1 MSAAANSL
9 EALESAVLAAA
20 PEDAPPVA
28 PYLAADDPAPELD
41 DMGEFPGPGADLIPP
56 EVWGEQWAALHDMMG
71 GMVQM
76 RSGKPCPLG
85 DQARSA
91 GGQMAGQAVYAL
103 MSSTPFLANMFLSA
117 KSTFVG
123 QVMVIG
129 MHGFACVQIVKAA
142 NSPDAPEASA

>member
-1 MSAAANSL
+1 MSDL
-9 EALESAVLAAA
+9 ETLERAVMDAA
-20 PEDAPPVA
+20 PEDAPHVA
-28 PYLAADDPAPELD
+28 AYLSDTAAPGLAGDDDLD
-41 DMGEFPGPGADLIPP
+41 GDLGGDSDLIPP
-56 EVWGEQWAALHDMMG
+56 EVFDEQWVALHDMMG
-71 GMVQM
+71 GMIQM

-117 KSTFVG
+117 RSTVIG

-142 NSPDAPEASA
+142 NSPNAPEAGA